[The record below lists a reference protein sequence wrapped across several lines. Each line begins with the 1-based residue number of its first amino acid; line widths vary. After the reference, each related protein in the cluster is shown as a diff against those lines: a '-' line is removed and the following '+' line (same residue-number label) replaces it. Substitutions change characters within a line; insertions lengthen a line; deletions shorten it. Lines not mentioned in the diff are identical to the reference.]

1 MPIEILQG
9 VQETAATSVAAVT
22 VATTIQMVPV
32 EHVEPIFENTPVMIQ
47 KQICHQSPMVG
58 HVVNPKETTGL
69 IGALLGG
76 ALASSS
82 SAGEFRPFA
91 TTMGAIIGSR
101 IGQNVGGSPLSYRST
116 LTHIAE

>member
-9 VQETAATSVAAVT
+9 VHETAATSVAAVT

-32 EHVEPIFENTPVMIQ
+32 EHIEPIFENTPVMIQ

-58 HVVNPKETTGL
+58 PCCKPKGNNWVNWC
-69 IGALLGG
+69 IARG
-76 ALASSS
+76 ALASNS

-101 IGQNVGGSPLSYRST
+101 WTKCR
-116 LTHIAE
+116 